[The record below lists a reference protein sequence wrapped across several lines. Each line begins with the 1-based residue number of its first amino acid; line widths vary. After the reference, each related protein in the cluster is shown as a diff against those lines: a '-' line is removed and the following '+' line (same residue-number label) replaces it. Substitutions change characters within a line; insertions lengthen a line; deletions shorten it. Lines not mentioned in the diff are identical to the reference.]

1 MFSIYNNDGNS
12 ARSVWKKYLMFQN
25 CEIYFNS
32 LYRLQGLQ
40 TEETEETVET
50 VECGGAVQAKRPWAL
65 HPQDFV
71 YAFLCGQQQQHLL
84 LTQNCEQGGRDH
96 CTG

>member
-1 MFSIYNNDGNS
+1 MSDCHNNN
-12 ARSVWKKYLMFQN
+12 
-25 CEIYFNS
+25 
-32 LYRLQGLQ
+32 LYPVLTVLAALTAETVETVV